1 LNPRRPTPSGPERL
15 ATPAGSLGFYHSDA
29 VGDGG
34 FSSNGIGGKSDLC
47 LEVDDALLSGFE
59 GWLKQEGTGLRT
71 VREYLSYLR
80 KALGLKLCG
89 KEDVGKYFRA
99 AGMSKRAYEAFRR
112 LLTYVDRNLEGF
124 EELVI
129 KLRKAMP
136 RKPRSGA
143 DTYVPPDDE
152 VLKLRDHVIKL
163 GPLLVST
170 GCRLSEA
177 VALVRGF
184 SREKLVKVGEGLFR
198 YHMDSLRGSK
208 NVLVM
213 YLPAEVVKQV
223 EALKG
228 THIPNYYNI
237 AKAFEEVLPPK
248 YVRKWFRQTLKK
260 LGVDPEVIEFIQG
273 RISALGVGAKHY
285 TDFIPLTDE
294 TYREKYCRR

>member
-1 LNPRRPTPSGPERL
+1 
-15 ATPAGSLGFYHSDA
+15 
-29 VGDGG
+29 
-34 FSSNGIGGKSDLC
+34 LC

-89 KEDVGKYFRA
+89 KEDVGKYFRYV
-99 AGMSKRAYEAFRR
+99 GSSKRAYEAFRR

-124 EELVI
+124 EELII

-136 RKPRSGA
+136 RKPKSGA

-163 GPLLVST
+163 GPLYITLYNVLVST

-177 VALVRGF
+177 VALIKKFNTERLVRV
-184 SREKLVKVGEGLFR
+184 SDEVFR
-198 YHMDSLRGSK
+198 YHIDLQRRSK
-208 NVLVM
+208 NVLIM
-213 YLPAEVVKQV
+213 YLPNEVVKQV

-228 THIPNYYNI
+228 THT
-237 AKAFEEVLPPK
+237 ELL
-248 YVRKWFRQTLKK
+248 QH
-260 LGVDPEVIEFIQG
+260 
-273 RISALGVGAKHY
+273 S
-285 TDFIPLTDE
+285 
-294 TYREKYCRR
+294 